1 MAMAPET
8 AEIGARIRDRR
19 LALGMT
25 LRDLSER
32 CGVTPNYLG
41 TIERGQPDVGL
52 QILRK
57 IADGLGTT
65 VADLLGGHPPI
76 SPAGLEVARLL
87 EKRAPDFQEAIG
99 TLLRALQN
107 TR

>member
-1 MAMAPET
+1 MVMDPET
-8 AEIGARIRDRR
+8 AELGARIRDRR
-19 LALGMT
+19 LALGMS
-25 LRDLSER
+25 LKDLSLR

-52 QILRK
+52 QIMRK

-65 VADLLGGHPPI
+65 VAELLGGHRPI

-87 EKRAPDFQEAIG
+87 ERAAPGFREAIVS
-99 TLLRALQN
+99 LLRALRK
-107 TR
+107 T

>member
-1 MAMAPET
+1 MLMDPET

-19 LALGMT
+19 LALGMS
-25 LRDLSER
+25 LKELSLR

-52 QILRK
+52 RTMRK

-65 VADLLGGHPPI
+65 IAELLGGQPTI
-76 SPAGLEVARLL
+76 SPAGLELARLL
-87 EKRAPDFQEAIG
+87 ERAAPDFQAAIVS
-99 TLLRALQN
+99 LLRALRK
-107 TR
+107 T